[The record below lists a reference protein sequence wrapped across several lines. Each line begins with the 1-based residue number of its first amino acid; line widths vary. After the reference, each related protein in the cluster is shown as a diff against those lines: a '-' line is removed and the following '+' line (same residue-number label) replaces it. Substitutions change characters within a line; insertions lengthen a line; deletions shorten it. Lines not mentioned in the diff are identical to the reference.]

1 MKIRVRKASNDEFES
16 IIELNTIE
24 DLFSFVENNGE
35 IIVGSMFVPEKDGYE
50 IGITIYDD
58 YVE

>member
-1 MKIRVRKASNDEFES
+1 MKIRVRKASNDEFET

-35 IIVGSMFVPEKDGYE
+35 IIVGGMFVPEKDEYE

>member
-1 MKIRVRKASNDEFES
+1 MKIRVRKASDDTYES
-16 IIELNTIE
+16 YAELKTIE
-24 DLFSFVENNGE
+24 DLLSFVEYNGE
-35 IIVGSMFVPEKDGYE
+35 IVVGSMFVPEKDEYE

>member
-1 MKIRVRKASNDEFES
+1 MKIRVRKASDDTYEGYT
-16 IIELNTIE
+16 ELKTIE
-24 DLFSFVENNGE
+24 DLLSFIAYNGD
-35 IIVGSMFVPEKDGYE
+35 IIVGNIYVREKNQYE

>member
-16 IIELNTIE
+16 MIELDTIE
-24 DLFSFVENNGE
+24 DLFAFVEDNGD
-35 IIVGSMFVPEKDGYE
+35 IIVGSMFVPEKDEYE